1 MGRVSKKDFADLAG
15 VSKAAVSKAI
25 RENRIPVLPDG
36 TIDAEAPEC
45 GAYIAAKKERSK
57 KKKPSKAKKKPGPK
71 KKSAPRG
78 RPSIDRPPFPLPSED
93 DISSAMDK
101 LVLERRKLAAQ
112 AQQLELK
119 NAQIEGRLVAREIMI
134 RGVWNPLETFLVR
147 LLTDGAKTI
156 TSTAFSL
163 VRSGLEAEERGE
175 KGVAREEVEVAIRE
189 EISSLV
195 KPLKRDI
202 KRALFED
209 V

>member
-1 MGRVSKKDFADLAG
+1 MGCVSKKDFSDLAG

-36 TIDAEAPEC
+36 TIDADAPEC
-45 GAYIAAKKERSK
+45 ASYIAAKKERSK
-57 KKKPSKAKKKPGPK
+57 TKKSGKARDKPDPK

-78 RPSIDRPPFPLPSED
+78 RPSIDRPPFPLPDED

-101 LVLERRKLAAQ
+101 LALERRKLAAQ

-147 LLTDGAKTI
+147 LLTDGSKTI

-163 VRSGLEAEERGE
+163 IRSGLEAEERGE

>member
-36 TIDAEAPEC
+36 TIDADAPEC

-57 KKKPSKAKKKPGPK
+57 TKKPGKAKKKPGLK

-78 RPSIDRPPFPLPSED
+78 RPSVDRPPFPLPDED

-101 LVLERRKLAAQ
+101 LALERRKLAAQ

-147 LLTDGAKTI
+147 LLTDGSKTV

-163 VRSGLEAEERGE
+163 IRSGLEAEERGE

-202 KRALFED
+202 KRALFKN

>member
-1 MGRVSKKDFADLAG
+1 MGCVSKKDFSDLAG

-36 TIDAEAPEC
+36 TIDASAPEC
-45 GAYIAAKKERSK
+45 ASYIAAKKERSK
-57 KKKPSKAKKKPGPK
+57 TKKPGKAREKPGPK

-78 RPSIDRPPFPLPSED
+78 RPSIDRPPFPIPDED

-101 LVLERRKLAAQ
+101 LALERRKLAAQ

-119 NAQIEGRLVAREIMI
+119 NAQIERRLVAREIMI
-134 RGVWNPLETFLVR
+134 SGVWNPLETFLVR

-163 VRSGLEAEERGE
+163 IRSGLEAEARGE
-175 KGVAREEVEVAIRE
+175 DGVTRENVEVAIRE
-189 EISSLV
+189 EISSIV

-202 KRALFED
+202 KRALFKD